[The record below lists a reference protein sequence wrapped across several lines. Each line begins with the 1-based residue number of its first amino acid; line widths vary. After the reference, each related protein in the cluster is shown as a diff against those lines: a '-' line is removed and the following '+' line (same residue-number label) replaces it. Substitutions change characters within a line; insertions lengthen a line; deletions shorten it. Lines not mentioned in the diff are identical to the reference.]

1 MSTLF
6 SAIDVG
12 QKIVMKELIDIL
24 KQKLLW
30 YKTAKVTPVTKGAN
44 SKTVVFRGFN
54 RLALALTPLNEG
66 VTPAGSNLTMNSVTA
81 VLSQYGDFTYVTDVA
96 EFLYNRSLIKDA
108 SDVLAIQAAETIDTV
123 IMNVVAAGTNVIYGD
138 GTQSSRGALQNL
150 ASQTLTSALITRDVR
165 WLERNNVQKFD
176 PMPIIGS
183 AYALV
188 THPDT
193 IADLRNDTNFV
204 SAINYSSPTPS
215 NEYRGDLFTGELGYW
230 QGARIISTTMAPVYA
245 NASASSTNVYGAIC
259 YGKGAY
265 AVSEFA
271 GGLQTY
277 IHTGGVQDTSDPLEQ
292 RSTVGWKWEGVA
304 VILDNNRIIRNEVCA
319 TYNQNTAK
327 GN

>member
-1 MSTLF
+1 MSTVF

-30 YKTAKVTPVTKGAN
+30 YKTAKVSPVTKGSN
-44 SKTVVFRGFN
+44 SKTVIFRGFN

-81 VLSQYGDFTYVTDVA
+81 VLSQYGDFTVITDVA
-96 EFLYNRSLIKDA
+96 EFLYDRSMIKDA
-108 SDVLAIQAAETIDTV
+108 SDVLGIQATETIDTT

-138 GTQSSRGALQNL
+138 GTVSTRATVTT
-150 ASQTLTSALITRDVR
+150 AMKLTTTLITRDIR
-165 WLERNNVQKFD
+165 WLERNNVEKFGAM
-176 PMPIIGS
+176 PMIGS

-188 THPDT
+188 GHPDVMY
-193 IADLRNDTNFV
+193 DLRLDTNFI
-204 SAINYSSPTPS
+204 SAVNYSSPTPS

-230 QGARIISTTMAPVYA
+230 QGARIISTTMSPVFA
-245 NASASSTNVYGAIC
+245 AAGSTGQNIYGVLC

-265 AVSEFA
+265 AVSEFS
-271 GGLQTY
+271 GGLKTY

-304 VILDNNRIIRNEVCA
+304 AILDNNRLVRNEVSA
-319 TYNQNTAK
+319 TLSNTTP
-327 GN
+327 

>member
-6 SAIDVG
+6 NAIDVG

-30 YKTAKVTPVTKGAN
+30 YKTGKVHSVTKGSN

-66 VTPAGSNLTMNSVTA
+66 VTPAGQNLTMNSVTA
-81 VLSQYGDFTYVTDVA
+81 VLSQYGDFTLITDVA
-96 EFLYNRSLIKDA
+96 EFLYDRSLIKDA
-108 SDVLAIQAAETIDTV
+108 SDVLGIQASETIDTT
-123 IMNVVAAGTNVIYGD
+123 IMNVVAAGTNVVYGD
-138 GTQSSRGALQNL
+138 GTVSTRATV
-150 ASQTLTSALITRDVR
+150 ASTMYLTSKLITRYVR
-165 WLERNNVQKFD
+165 WLERNNVEKFG
-176 PMPIIGS
+176 PMPMIGS

-188 THPDT
+188 IHPDVA
-193 IADLRNDTNFV
+193 ADLRQDTSWV
-204 SAINYSSPTPS
+204 SAVNYSSPTPS

-230 QGARIISTTMAPVYA
+230 QGARVVSTTMSPVYA
-245 NASASSTNVYGAIC
+245 AAGASSQNVYGVLC

-265 AVSEFA
+265 AVSEFQS
-271 GGLQTY
+271 GLKTY

-304 VILDNNRIIRNEVCA
+304 AILDNNRLVRGEVSA
-319 TYNQNTAK
+319 SLSSTTA
-327 GN
+327 

>member
-1 MSTLF
+1 MATIF

-30 YKTAKVTPVTKGAN
+30 YKTAKVSPVSKGSN
-44 SKTVVFRGFN
+44 SKTVIFRGFN

-66 VTPAGSNLTMNSVTA
+66 ITPAGQNLTMNSVTA
-81 VLSQYGDFTYVTDVA
+81 VLSQYGDFTNITDVA
-96 EFLYNRSLIKDA
+96 EFLYDRSLIKDA
-108 SDVLAIQAAETIDTV
+108 SDVLGIQSSETIDTV

-138 GTQSSRGALQNL
+138 GTVTTRGTVTTAMK
-150 ASQTLTSALITRDVR
+150 LTTTLITRDIR
-165 WLERNNVQKFD
+165 WLERNNVEKFD
-176 PMPIIGS
+176 AMPMIGN

-188 THPDT
+188 GHPDVMT
-193 IADLRNDTNFV
+193 DLRLDSSFI
-204 SAINYSSPTPS
+204 SAVNYSSPTPS

-230 QGARIISTTMAPVYA
+230 MGARIISTTMSPVYA
-245 NASASSTNVYGAIC
+245 AAGFSAQAIYGVLC

-265 AVSEFA
+265 AVSEFSD
-271 GGLQTY
+271 GLKTY

-304 VILDNNRIIRNEVCA
+304 AILDNNRIVRNEVSA
-319 TYNQNTAK
+319 TYSLNTAA
-327 GN
+327 GV